1 MAKFIYTARDIATGG
16 MADGELDAADERMLA
31 LDLKSKGLIM
41 TSSRLIDERTQVSF
55 FDRFRTVPLKERMV
69 FTRNLGVMV
78 GSGLTVSHSIRN
90 LAVQTWNS
98 RFRTMLGAVAT
109 DVESGK
115 SLSASLA
122 AYPAVFN
129 ELFVS
134 MIYTG
139 EISGNL
145 ERVLDILAVQMG
157 KEYDLMSKVRGALLY
172 PSVVFVAMIGIGI
185 LMLTYVLPKIT
196 GVFREMEVALPP
208 TTVFIVGLSD
218 FLQEHVFFVMTVFF
232 GLIIGTRL
240 FARTESGRRFFG
252 YLALRVP
259 VISDIT
265 VKVNCA
271 RFSRMYS
278 ALLTSGISV
287 TSALTIVSKTLSNV
301 YYRDV
306 LLEGVA
312 EIQKGVELSL
322 VVGRHPDV
330 FPVLVPQMLSVG
342 EETGKTDIV
351 LGRLAEFYE
360 EEVNQITKNL
370 SSILEPILMLCIG
383 STVGVFAVAMLQ
395 PMYSILD
402 TIK

>member
-16 MADGELDAADERMLA
+16 VADGDLDAADERMLA

-41 TSSRLIDERTQVSF
+41 TSSRLVEERTRVSF
-55 FDRFRTVPLKERMV
+55 FERFRTVPLKERMV
-69 FTRNLGVMV
+69 FARNLGVMV

-90 LAVQTWNS
+90 LAVQTRNS
-98 RFRTMLGAVAT
+98 RFRTILGAVAT

-122 AYPAVFN
+122 SYPAVFN
-129 ELFVS
+129 EMFVS

-145 ERVLDILAVQMG
+145 ERVLDILAVQME
-157 KEYDLMSKVRGALLY
+157 KEYDIMSKVRGALLY
-172 PSVVFVAMIGIGI
+172 PSVVFIAMIGIGI

-208 TTVFIVGLSD
+208 TTVFIISLSG
-218 FLQEHVFFVMTVFF
+218 FLQAHALSVMAVFF
-232 GLIIGTRL
+232 GFIIGTRL
-240 FARTESGRRFFG
+240 FAGTENGRRFFG

-287 TSALTIVSKTLSNV
+287 TSALTIVSKTLSSV

-383 STVGVFAVAMLQ
+383 SAVGVFAVAMLQ